1 MRANL
6 GVAYFDSRSLIT
18 GSYVFVAI
26 NPDVTNLEQLKQQ
39 SWTRYLSYEQRRPMA
54 DRVCE
59 ILYNAVFFLWLW
71 MKLD

>member
-26 NPDVTNLEQLKQQ
+26 NPDVTNLEQVKQR
-39 SWTRYLSYEQRRPMA
+39 SWTRYLSY
-54 DRVCE
+54 DCE
-59 ILYNAVFFLWLW
+59 ILYNAVFVLWLW